1 MNNQVDAIFPET
13 IQFDKQ
19 VELKRHLKIL
29 TPRGSHHSSVVL
41 FTPTIL
47 RHHRFESQA
56 HHQQFFQFV
65 LLKLWW
71 EKDKNKQ
78 KEAGIGPF
86 KNAGNITKNGGN
98 LGPEGMKGNL
108 S

>member
-1 MNNQVDAIFPET
+1 MTKNIAGNMTQWIRLHLRSCGPRFDPQAQHLPVFNLGIFE
-13 IQFDKQ
+13 
-19 VELKRHLKIL
+19 
-29 TPRGSHHSSVVL
+29 
-41 FTPTIL
+41 
-47 RHHRFESQA
+47 
-56 HHQQFFQFV
+56 
-65 LLKLWW
+65 LWW